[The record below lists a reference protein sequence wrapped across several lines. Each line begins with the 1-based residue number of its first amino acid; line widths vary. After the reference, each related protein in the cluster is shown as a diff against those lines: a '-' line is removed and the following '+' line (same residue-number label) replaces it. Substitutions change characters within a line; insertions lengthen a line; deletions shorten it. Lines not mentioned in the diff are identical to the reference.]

1 MIRSAAGPRLGLLLG
16 RWTLGTAA
24 VLAGGAAVAGRWVP
38 LLQVPGYE
46 VAMLG
51 CLVSVL
57 LGAPLGIAA
66 ARGELQRDRP
76 SAAAA
81 WCSAAGVLLGFLA
94 CLFAGSAL
102 GALVA
107 SPCSPFSAAAFFP
120 VLAVPSALLATALGV
135 ACGLL
140 ARGRRGWAAG
150 LYAAAA
156 LASLA
161 AALLELYRG
170 PAAFAFD
177 SLFGYWPGPIY
188 DDALRIDGRLLF
200 ARGEVLALTLLL
212 VSGAE
217 LTIKL
222 GKLGRLGRLGHED
235 RGATIWPFTALLL
248 AVTIAAVLRAGS
260 VAAGFPA
267 TRDELAAA
275 LGGRREGPRC
285 RVFFP
290 REKRPEEAERLLRDC
305 EFDAAQVAR
314 ALGIPDPPPRPVAVY
329 VYRSDREKRR
339 LVGAAQTDF
348 TKPWIPEVHVN
359 EDGWPHPVLR
369 HELVHALA
377 GSFAPGPFRVA
388 ARGGVLVSTGVV
400 EGLAMAIDLPRGEWT
415 LHEWTRA
422 MRDLGVMPPIER
434 LLGPAGFFS
443 AAPARAYTASGS
455 FIRFLLDRYGPE
467 KVRALYAT
475 VDFERSFGQPLS
487 QLVADWSAF
496 LDAVPVAPELR
507 SAAEARFHDPGLLRR
522 TCARQVAE
530 LESRASALWERGSPG
545 EAAPLWRAAADLS
558 GEPGY
563 LRAEGNA
570 WRAAGEPTCASRAYQ
585 DALAAAGTG
594 RSALRASVEEA
605 LGDLGWKAGRAQEA
619 IARYRTA
626 LPLASDRSQTRAL
639 QAKLAALSDPR
650 LAEATSGWL
659 LGTEPPGVAMARLA
673 RSREPLAVYL
683 LGRAYLS
690 WGAPDLAR
698 PELAAAAAMTL
709 PSPTFQVEA
718 RRLLAEADLRLGDWK
733 RAIDG
738 ALQLAR
744 EADRVADGLRASDD
758 AERCRFEQETY
769 GVPAASATPSER
781 CGAST
786 GGPRAGP

>member
-1 MIRSAAGPRLGLLLG
+1 MPPPHPSPDPAAGLRLAAALLRGRPALAAGAGLALLGLL
-16 RWTLGTAA
+16 
-24 VLAGGAAVAGRWVP
+24 GGLLP
-38 LLQVPGYE
+38 LLDVPGYE
-46 VAMLG
+46 LG
-51 CLVSVL
+51 L
-57 LGAPLGIAA
+57 LGAWLGVALAGPLGLAA
-66 ARGELQRDRP
+66 ARRERDRP
-76 SAAAA
+76 GGSPGVAALAAAL
-81 WCSAAGVLLGFLA
+81 AATALLLA
-94 CLFAGSAL
+94 LLATSAL
-102 GALVA
+102 RAAFGPCRAL
-107 SPCSPFSAAAFFP
+107 FGAAFFP
-120 VLAVPSALLATALGV
+120 VLALPSAWLAAALTAGAAWWRRGRAGATAALM
-135 ACGLL
+135 AL
-140 ARGRRGWAAG
+140 
-150 LYAAAA
+150 AA

-161 AALLELYRG
+161 WTLLEAWRG
-170 PAAFAFD
+170 PAAFALD
-177 SLFGYWPGPIY
+177 HLLGVWPGPLY
-188 DDALRIDGRLLF
+188 DEALALDSRLLLF
-200 ARGEVLALTLLL
+200 RAATVGLAVAVGGAATLLA
-212 VSGAE
+212 GW
-217 LTIKL
+217 
-222 GKLGRLGRLGHED
+222 RGHP
-235 RGATIWPFTALLL
+235 RRTGPLLWL
-248 AVTIAAVLRAGS
+248 
-260 VAAGFPA
+260 AAGLA
-267 TRDELAAA
+267 TFGGARLAMRQQVLDGDRAAIARA
-275 LGGRREGPRC
+275 LGGRLDGPAC
-285 RVFFP
+285 TVHFP
-290 REKRPEEAERLLRDC
+290 AEKPGPAADALLADC
-305 EFDAAQVAR
+305 EFHAADVATV
-314 ALGIPDPPPRPVAVY
+314 LGLAGPPHVTVF
-329 VYRSDREKRR
+329 VHRSDVEKRR
-339 LVGAAQTDF
+339 HVGAGATSY
-348 TKPWIPEVHVN
+348 TKPWLGEIHLTDAP
-359 EDGWPHPVLR
+359 WPHPVLR